1 MDSSIAVVPLASPK
15 RSTRTQVARSLTAA
29 LLIACIGVNTAAAT
43 GLSRADLTSQD
54 SLLPAHLTIAQD
66 LASTEAIIGSID
78 ALDEGEIAELEGIYA
93 LSATGAA
100 GEVAA
105 PDTQKSW
112 KTALA
117 KAILKSSAF
126 KAALKRVSERAYIWY
141 MGHINQVVSAMD
153 GVTRWETAAI
163 AGALAA
169 VGVPPTYANFIARV
183 LAFFL

>member
-1 MDSSIAVVPLASPK
+1 MDSSIAVVPLAPSK
-15 RSTRTQVARSLTAA
+15 RSVRSSAARSLTAA

-43 GLSRADLTSQD
+43 GLARSGPATQD
-54 SLLPAHLTIAQD
+54 VVVPAHLALPSD
-66 LASTEAIIGSID
+66 LATTEALIDSID
-78 ALDEGEIAELEGIYA
+78 ALDEGEIAELESIYA
-93 LSATGAA
+93 GTGLDSTA
-100 GEVAA
+100 GSNAV
-105 PDTQKSW
+105 DTQKSW

-126 KAALKRVSERAYIWY
+126 KAALRRVSERAYIWY
-141 MGHINQVVSAMD
+141 MGHVNQVVSAMD

-183 LAFFL
+183 LSFFL